1 MQART
6 KKVEQVAA
14 PEIKSEMDLIKELQ
28 DELRFLREQRDS
40 KNADPEYVA
49 RQQQLV
55 AKNTRRA
62 WDSEA
67 LVQFNV
73 AQVQVARSIVEE
85 NVTDAMQSYTINA
98 GGNRELI
105 MRTTDD
111 VYRNRMMMLTQLHP
125 QNSQQA
131 FFQDSII
138 TKTKIDYLAHRNSM
152 NQEMVEVIKEMAA
165 AIRAIGDVSE
175 RFYALN
181 EAMVEHCNDVS
192 DENALWFDG
201 ELERMMQSA
210 TPDSINQRVVDSEL
224 DTDYLLKGAELNKL
238 EIRALAGLADSLGE
252 HLQSC
257 QDHGNELRDDVINL
271 REKVD
276 GTQKR
281 IADRIAP
288 KK

>member
-1 MQART
+1 MARGKKQEQAAT
-6 KKVEQVAA
+6 
-14 PEIKSEMDLIKELQ
+14 PEKSEMDMIKELQ
-28 DELRFLREQRDS
+28 DELRFLREQRTAKS
-40 KNADPEYVA
+40 ADPEQVA
-49 RQQQLV
+49 KQQDLI

-85 NVTDAMQSYTINA
+85 NVTNAMQSYTINA

-111 VYRNRMMMLTQLHP
+111 VYRNRMMMLTQLQP
-125 QNSQQA
+125 ATPMQA
-131 FFQDSII
+131 LFQDSMI
-138 TKTKIDYLAHRNSM
+138 TKTKLEYLHHRNHV
-152 NQEMVEVIKEMAA
+152 NQEMVTIIQEMAA

-175 RFYALN
+175 RFYAIN
-181 EAMVEHCNDVS
+181 EYMVEHCDEVS

-201 ELERMMQSA
+201 ELQNMMQSA
-210 TPDSINQRVVDSEL
+210 TQDGNSQRVELSETE
-224 DTDYLLKGAELNKL
+224 TDILLKAAELNRL

-252 HLQSC
+252 HLQEC
-257 QDHGNELRDDVINL
+257 QDHGNELRDEVINL

-281 IADRIAP
+281 IANRIAP
-288 KK
+288 SK

>member
-1 MQART
+1 MPRT
-6 KKVEQVAA
+6 KTPA
-14 PEIKSEMDLIKELQ
+14 PEAPAARSEMEMIKELQ
-28 DELRFLREQRDS
+28 DELRFLREQRTAKS
-40 KNADPEYVA
+40 ADPEQIQK
-49 RQQQLV
+49 QQELI

-111 VYRNRMMMLTQLHP
+111 VYRNRMMMLTQLNA
-125 QNSQQA
+125 QNPMQA
-131 FFQDSII
+131 LFQDSMI
-138 TKTKIDYLAHRNSM
+138 TKTKLDYLHHRNHV
-152 NQEMVEVIKEMAA
+152 NEEMVSIIQEMAA

-181 EAMVEHCNDVS
+181 DHMLEHCDEVS
-192 DENALWFDG
+192 DENARWFDG
-201 ELERMMQSA
+201 ELNEMMLAANQ
-210 TPDSINQRVVDSEL
+210 DSNSSRVDLAETE
-224 DTDYLLKGAELNKL
+224 TDILLKAAELNKL
-238 EIRALAGLADSLGE
+238 EIRALAGLADSLGA
-252 HLQSC
+252 HLQEC
-257 QDHGNELRDDVINL
+257 QEHGNELRDEVINL

-281 IADRIAP
+281 IANRIAP
-288 KK
+288 GK

>member
-6 KKVEQVAA
+6 KKEQVVD
-14 PEIKSEMDLIKELQ
+14 PETKSEMDMIKELQ
-28 DELRFLREQRDS
+28 DELRYLREQRNS
-40 KNADPEYVA
+40 KTADPEQVS
-49 RQQQLV
+49 RQQSLI

-111 VYRNRMMMLTQLHP
+111 VYRNRMMMLTQLQP
-125 QNSQQA
+125 TTPMQA
-131 FFQDSII
+131 LFQDSII
-138 TKTKIDYLAHRNSM
+138 TKTKLDYLGHRNHV
-152 NQEMVEVIKEMAA
+152 NQEMVTIIQEMAA
-165 AIRAIGDVSE
+165 AIRAIGNVSE

-181 EAMVEHCNDVS
+181 EFMVEHCDDVS
-192 DENALWFDG
+192 DENAIWFDG
-201 ELERMMQSA
+201 ELQNMMAAAAQ
-210 TPDSINQRVVDSEL
+210 DSNSHRVEL
-224 DTDYLLKGAELNKL
+224 AETETDILLKSAELNRL
-238 EIRALAGLADSLGE
+238 EIKALAGLADSLGD
-252 HLQSC
+252 HLQEC
-257 QDHGNELRDDVINL
+257 QDHGNELRDEVINL

-288 KK
+288 KL

>member
-1 MQART
+1 MART
-6 KKVEQVAA
+6 KKEQAAA
-14 PEIKSEMDLIKELQ
+14 PEERSEMEMIRELQ
-28 DELRFLREQRDS
+28 DELRFLREQRTAKS
-40 KNADPEYVA
+40 ADPEQIQK
-49 RQQQLV
+49 QQELI

-111 VYRNRMMMLTQLHP
+111 VYRNRMMMLTQLQP
-125 QNSQQA
+125 STPMQA
-131 FFQDSII
+131 LFQDSMI
-138 TKTKIDYLAHRNSM
+138 TKTKLEYLAHRNHV
-152 NQEMVEVIKEMAA
+152 NEEMVTIVQEMAA
-165 AIRAIGDVSE
+165 AIRAIGNVSE

-181 EAMVEHCNDVS
+181 EHMVEHCDEVS
-192 DENALWFDG
+192 DENAKWFDG
-201 ELERMMQSA
+201 ELQAMMQSA
-210 TPDSINQRVVDSEL
+210 TQDSNSSRVELSETE
-224 DTDYLLKGAELNKL
+224 TDILLKAAELNKL

-252 HLQSC
+252 HLQEC
-257 QDHGNELRDDVINL
+257 QEHGNELRDEVINL

-281 IADRIAP
+281 IANRIAP
-288 KK
+288 VK

>member
-1 MQART
+1 MART
-6 KKVEQVAA
+6 KKQEAA
-14 PEIKSEMDLIKELQ
+14 PVAEPKTDHDMILQLQEELQ
-28 DELRFLREQRDS
+28 FLRQQREAQS
-40 KNADPEYVA
+40 QDPEQIQ

-55 AKNTRRA
+55 ARNTRRA

-111 VYRNRMMMLTQLHP
+111 VYRNRMMMLTQLQP
-125 QNSQQA
+125 KNAQQA
-131 FFQDSII
+131 LFQDSMI
-138 TKTKIDYLAHRNSM
+138 TKTKLDYLNHRNHV
-152 NQEMVEVIKEMAA
+152 NQEMVEIIKEMAA

-175 RFYALN
+175 RFYAIN
-181 EAMVEHCNDVS
+181 EYMVEHCDEIS

-201 ELERMMQSA
+201 QLEQMMQSNSA
-210 TPDSINQRVVDSEL
+210 DEINQRVITAES
-224 DTDYLLKGAELNKL
+224 DTDYLLKAAELNRL
-238 EIRALAGLADSLGE
+238 EIRTLAGLADSLGD
-252 HLQSC
+252 HLQEC
-257 QDHGNELRDDVINL
+257 QEHGNELRDEVINL

-288 KK
+288 KR

>member
-1 MQART
+1 MART
-6 KKVEQVAA
+6 KKQEQVAT
-14 PEIKSEMDLIKELQ
+14 PEKSEMDMIKELQ
-28 DELRFLREQRDS
+28 DELRFLREQRTAKS
-40 KNADPEYVA
+40 ADPEQVA
-49 RQQQLV
+49 KQQELI

-111 VYRNRMMMLTQLHP
+111 VYRNRMMMLTQLQP
-125 QNSQQA
+125 ATPMQA
-131 FFQDSII
+131 LFQDSMI
-138 TKTKIDYLAHRNSM
+138 TKTKLEYLHHRNHV
-152 NQEMVEVIKEMAA
+152 NQEMVAIIQEMAA

-175 RFYALN
+175 RFYAIN
-181 EAMVEHCNDVS
+181 EFMVEHCDEVS
-192 DENALWFDG
+192 DENAVWFDG
-201 ELERMMQSA
+201 ELQSMMESA
-210 TPDSINQRVVDSEL
+210 TQDGNSQRVELSETE
-224 DTDYLLKGAELNKL
+224 TDILLKAAELNRL

-252 HLQSC
+252 HLQEC
-257 QDHGNELRDDVINL
+257 QDHGNELRDEVISL

-281 IADRIAP
+281 IANRIAP
-288 KK
+288 SK

>member
-1 MQART
+1 MARS
-6 KKVEQVAA
+6 KKQEQVAT
-14 PEIKSEMDLIKELQ
+14 PEKSEMDMIKELQ
-28 DELRFLREQRDS
+28 DELRFLREQRTAKS
-40 KNADPEYVA
+40 ADPEQVA
-49 RQQQLV
+49 KQQELI

-111 VYRNRMMMLTQLHP
+111 VYRNRMMMLTQLQP
-125 QNSQQA
+125 ATPMQA
-131 FFQDSII
+131 LFQDSMI
-138 TKTKIDYLAHRNSM
+138 TKTKLEYLHHRNHV
-152 NQEMVEVIKEMAA
+152 NQEMVTIIQEMAA
-165 AIRAIGDVSE
+165 AIRKIGDVSE
-175 RFYALN
+175 RFYAIN
-181 EAMVEHCNDVS
+181 EFMVEHCDDVS
-192 DENALWFDG
+192 DENARWFDG
-201 ELERMMQSA
+201 ELQTMMESA
-210 TPDSINQRVVDSEL
+210 TQDGNSQRVEVSETE
-224 DTDYLLKGAELNKL
+224 TDILLKAAELNRL

-252 HLQSC
+252 HLQEC
-257 QDHGNELRDDVINL
+257 QEHGNELRDEVINL

-281 IADRIAP
+281 IANRIAP
-288 KK
+288 GK

>member
-1 MQART
+1 MARS
-6 KKVEQVAA
+6 KKQEAA
-14 PEIKSEMDLIKELQ
+14 PVEEKSEMDMIRELQ
-28 DELRFLREQRDS
+28 EELRYLRDQRTS
-40 KNADPEYVA
+40 KTADPEQIA
-49 RQQQLV
+49 KQQELISR
-55 AKNTRRA
+55 NTRRA

-111 VYRNRMMMLTQLHP
+111 VYRNRMMMLTQLQP
-125 QNSQQA
+125 QTPLQA
-131 FFQDSII
+131 LFQDSMI
-138 TKTKIDYLAHRNSM
+138 TKTKLDYLNHRNVV
-152 NQEMVEVIKEMAA
+152 NEEMVEIIKEMAQ
-165 AIRAIGDVSE
+165 AIRQIGDVSE

-181 EAMVEHCNDVS
+181 EMMVEHCDEVS
-192 DENALWFDG
+192 DENAVWFDG
-201 ELERMMQSA
+201 ELKEMMQSA
-210 TPDSINQRVVDSEL
+210 SADSNNHRVELSETE
-224 DTDYLLKGAELNKL
+224 TDILLKSAELNKL
-238 EIRALAGLADSLGE
+238 EVRALAGLADSLGE
-252 HLQSC
+252 HLQEC
-257 QDHGNELRDDVINL
+257 QDHGNELRDEVISL

-288 KK
+288 KR

>member
-1 MQART
+1 MART
-6 KKVEQVAA
+6 KKQEQVAT
-14 PEIKSEMDLIKELQ
+14 PEKSEMDMIKELQ
-28 DELRFLREQRDS
+28 DELRFLREQRTAKS
-40 KNADPEYVA
+40 ADPEQVA
-49 RQQQLV
+49 KQQELI

-111 VYRNRMMMLTQLHP
+111 VYRNRMMMLTQLQP
-125 QNSQQA
+125 ATPMQA
-131 FFQDSII
+131 LFQDSMI
-138 TKTKIDYLAHRNSM
+138 TKTKLEYLHHRNHV
-152 NQEMVEVIKEMAA
+152 NQEMVAIIQEMAA

-175 RFYALN
+175 RFYAIN
-181 EAMVEHCNDVS
+181 EFMVEHCDEVS
-192 DENALWFDG
+192 DENAVWFDG
-201 ELERMMQSA
+201 ELQSMMESA
-210 TPDSINQRVVDSEL
+210 TQDGNSQRVELSETE
-224 DTDYLLKGAELNKL
+224 TDILLKAAELNRL

-252 HLQSC
+252 HLQEC
-257 QDHGNELRDDVINL
+257 QEHGNELRDEVISL

-281 IADRIAP
+281 IANRIAP
-288 KK
+288 SK

>member
-6 KKVEQVAA
+6 KKEQVAA
-14 PEIKSEMDLIKELQ
+14 PEEKSEMEMIRELQ
-28 DELRFLREQRDS
+28 EELRFLREQRTTKS
-40 KNADPEYVA
+40 ADPEHVA
-49 RQQQLV
+49 KQQELI

-73 AQVQVARSIVEE
+73 AQAQVARSIVEE

-111 VYRNRMMMLTQLHP
+111 VYRNRMMMLTQLQP
-125 QNSQQA
+125 STPMQA
-131 FFQDSII
+131 LFQDSMI
-138 TKTKIDYLAHRNSM
+138 TKTKLEYLAHRNQINEEM
-152 NQEMVEVIKEMAA
+152 VTIIQEMAQ
-165 AIRAIGDVSE
+165 AIRQIGDVSE
-175 RFYALN
+175 RFYSLN
-181 EAMVEHCNDVS
+181 ELMVEHCDDVS
-192 DENALWFDG
+192 DENAQWFDG
-201 ELERMMQSA
+201 ELQAMMESA
-210 TPDSINQRVVDSEL
+210 TQDSNVNRVELSETE
-224 DTDYLLKGAELNKL
+224 TDILLKAAELNRL

-252 HLQSC
+252 HLQEC
-257 QDHGNELRDDVINL
+257 QDHGNELRDEVINL

-281 IADRIAP
+281 IANRIAP
-288 KK
+288 GK

>member
-1 MQART
+1 MPRT
-6 KKVEQVAA
+6 KTPA
-14 PEIKSEMDLIKELQ
+14 PEAPAARSEMEMIKELQ
-28 DELRFLREQRDS
+28 DELRFLREQRTAKS
-40 KNADPEYVA
+40 ADPEQIQK
-49 RQQQLV
+49 QQELI

-111 VYRNRMMMLTQLHP
+111 VYRNRMMMLTQLNA
-125 QNSQQA
+125 QNPMQA
-131 FFQDSII
+131 LFQDSMI
-138 TKTKIDYLAHRNSM
+138 TKTKLDYLHHRNHV
-152 NQEMVEVIKEMAA
+152 NEEMVSIIQEMAA

-181 EAMVEHCNDVS
+181 DHMLEHCDEVS
-192 DENALWFDG
+192 DENARWFDG
-201 ELERMMQSA
+201 ELAEMMLAANQ
-210 TPDSINQRVVDSEL
+210 DSNSSRVDLAETE
-224 DTDYLLKGAELNKL
+224 TDILLKAAELNKL
-238 EIRALAGLADSLGE
+238 EIRALAGLADSLGA
-252 HLQSC
+252 HLQEC
-257 QDHGNELRDDVINL
+257 QEHGNELRDEVINL

-281 IADRIAP
+281 IANRIAP
-288 KK
+288 GK

>member
-1 MQART
+1 MART
-6 KKVEQVAA
+6 KKEQAAA
-14 PEIKSEMDLIKELQ
+14 PEERSEMEMIRELQ
-28 DELRFLREQRDS
+28 DELRFLREQRTAKS
-40 KNADPEYVA
+40 ADPEQIQK
-49 RQQQLV
+49 QQELI

-111 VYRNRMMMLTQLHP
+111 VYRNRMMMLTQLQP
-125 QNSQQA
+125 STPMQA
-131 FFQDSII
+131 LFQDSMI
-138 TKTKIDYLAHRNSM
+138 TKTKLEYLAHRNHV
-152 NQEMVEVIKEMAA
+152 NEEMVTIVQEMAA
-165 AIRAIGDVSE
+165 AIRAIGNVSE
-175 RFYALN
+175 RFYSLN
-181 EAMVEHCNDVS
+181 EYMVEHCDEVS
-192 DENALWFDG
+192 DENAQWFDG
-201 ELERMMQSA
+201 ELQAMMQSA
-210 TPDSINQRVVDSEL
+210 TQDSNSSRVELSETE
-224 DTDYLLKGAELNKL
+224 TDILLKAAELNKL

-252 HLQSC
+252 HLQEC
-257 QDHGNELRDDVINL
+257 QEHGNELRDEVINL

-281 IADRIAP
+281 IANRIAP
-288 KK
+288 VK

>member
-6 KKVEQVAA
+6 KKEQVVA
-14 PEIKSEMDLIKELQ
+14 PETKSEMDMIKELQ
-28 DELRFLREQRDS
+28 DELRYLREQRNS
-40 KNADPEYVA
+40 KTADPEQVS
-49 RQQQLV
+49 RQQSLI

-111 VYRNRMMMLTQLHP
+111 VYRNRMMMLTQLQP
-125 QNSQQA
+125 TTPMQA
-131 FFQDSII
+131 LFQDSII
-138 TKTKIDYLAHRNSM
+138 TKTKLDYLGHRNHV
-152 NQEMVEVIKEMAA
+152 NQEMVTIIQEMAA
-165 AIRAIGDVSE
+165 AIRAIGNVSE

-181 EAMVEHCNDVS
+181 EFMVEHCDDVS
-192 DENALWFDG
+192 DENAIWFDG
-201 ELERMMQSA
+201 ELQNMMAAAAQ
-210 TPDSINQRVVDSEL
+210 DSNSHRVEL
-224 DTDYLLKGAELNKL
+224 AETETDILLKSAELNRL
-238 EIRALAGLADSLGE
+238 EIKALAGLADSLGD
-252 HLQSC
+252 HLQEC
-257 QDHGNELRDDVINL
+257 QDHGNELRDEVINL

-288 KK
+288 KL

>member
-1 MQART
+1 MART
-6 KKVEQVAA
+6 KKEQAAA
-14 PEIKSEMDLIKELQ
+14 PETRSEMEMIRELQ
-28 DELRFLREQRDS
+28 DELRYLREQRS
-40 KNADPEYVA
+40 AKSADPEQVA
-49 RQQQLV
+49 KQQELV

-111 VYRNRMMMLTQLHP
+111 VYRNRMMMLTQLQP
-125 QNSQQA
+125 ATPMQA
-131 FFQDSII
+131 LFQDSMI
-138 TKTKIDYLAHRNSM
+138 TKTKLDYLHHRNQV
-152 NQEMVEVIKEMAA
+152 NQEMVTIIQEMAD
-165 AIRAIGDVSE
+165 AIRKIGDVSE
-175 RFYALN
+175 RFYVLN
-181 EAMVEHCNDVS
+181 EMMVEHCDEVS

-201 ELERMMQSA
+201 ELTAMMQAA
-210 TPDSINQRVVDSEL
+210 TQDDNSQRVEL
-224 DTDYLLKGAELNKL
+224 AETETDIILKSAELNRL
-238 EIRALAGLADSLGE
+238 EIRALAGLADSLGD
-252 HLQSC
+252 HLQEC

-288 KK
+288 KR

>member
-6 KKVEQVAA
+6 KKQEQVAT
-14 PEIKSEMDLIKELQ
+14 PEKSEMDMIKELQ
-28 DELRFLREQRDS
+28 DELRFLREQRTAKS
-40 KNADPEYVA
+40 ADPEQVA
-49 RQQQLV
+49 KQQELI

-111 VYRNRMMMLTQLHP
+111 VYRNRMMMLTQLQP
-125 QNSQQA
+125 ATPMQA
-131 FFQDSII
+131 LFQDSMI
-138 TKTKIDYLAHRNSM
+138 TKTKLEYLHHRNHV
-152 NQEMVEVIKEMAA
+152 NQEMVSIIQEMAA

-175 RFYALN
+175 RFYAIN
-181 EAMVEHCNDVS
+181 EYMVEHCDEVS

-201 ELERMMQSA
+201 ELQSMMESA
-210 TPDSINQRVVDSEL
+210 TQDGNSQRVELSETE
-224 DTDYLLKGAELNKL
+224 TDILLKAAELNRL

-252 HLQSC
+252 HLQEC
-257 QDHGNELRDDVINL
+257 QDHGNELRDEVINL

-281 IADRIAP
+281 IANRIAP
-288 KK
+288 SK

>member
-1 MQART
+1 MART
-6 KKVEQVAA
+6 KKQEQAA
-14 PEIKSEMDLIKELQ
+14 TPEKSEMDMIKELQ
-28 DELRFLREQRDS
+28 DELRFLREQRTAKS
-40 KNADPEYVA
+40 ADPEQVA
-49 RQQQLV
+49 KQQELI

-111 VYRNRMMMLTQLHP
+111 VYRNRMMMLTQLQP
-125 QNSQQA
+125 ATPMQA
-131 FFQDSII
+131 LFQDSMI
-138 TKTKIDYLAHRNSM
+138 TKTKLEYLHHRNHV
-152 NQEMVEVIKEMAA
+152 NQEMVSIIQEMAA

-175 RFYALN
+175 RFYAVN
-181 EAMVEHCNDVS
+181 EYMVEHCDEVS

-201 ELERMMQSA
+201 ELQTMMQSA
-210 TPDSINQRVVDSEL
+210 TQDGNSQRVELSETE
-224 DTDYLLKGAELNKL
+224 TDILLKAAELNRL

-252 HLQSC
+252 HLQEC
-257 QDHGNELRDDVINL
+257 QDHGNELRDEVINL

-281 IADRIAP
+281 IANRIAP
-288 KK
+288 SK

>member
-6 KKVEQVAA
+6 KKEQAAA
-14 PEIKSEMDLIKELQ
+14 PEKSEMEMIKELQ
-28 DELRFLREQRDS
+28 DELRFLREQRTAKS
-40 KNADPEYVA
+40 ADPEQVA
-49 RQQQLV
+49 KQQELI

-111 VYRNRMMMLTQLHP
+111 VYRNRMMMLTQLQP
-125 QNSQQA
+125 ATPMQA
-131 FFQDSII
+131 LFQDSMI
-138 TKTKIDYLAHRNSM
+138 TKTKLEYLAHRNHV
-152 NQEMVEVIKEMAA
+152 NEEMVTIVQEMAA

-181 EAMVEHCNDVS
+181 EFMVEHCDEVS
-192 DENALWFDG
+192 DENARWFDG
-201 ELERMMQSA
+201 ELADMMNSA
-210 TPDSINQRVVDSEL
+210 TQDSNSQRVELSETE
-224 DTDYLLKGAELNKL
+224 TDILLKAAELNKL

-252 HLQSC
+252 HLQEC
-257 QDHGNELRDDVINL
+257 QEHGNDLRDEVINL

-281 IADRIAP
+281 IANRIAP
-288 KK
+288 SK